1 MEVEL
6 IFQENAKLVKIGVLF
21 IISIL
26 HVLKLHSYVLEARNV
41 LAIIVLTQ
49 VAKIISNVFMIGKSA
64 QIIIV
69 LIVAL

>member
-21 IISIL
+21 IISTL